1 MYERS
6 GLSEGSSV
14 VCSTDSV
21 PVITPSLMVRQSK
34 TRAYQRGL
42 CSPRF
47 NGILMNINSK
57 KLVNWNLFC
66 QLMMIRGVNFLY
78 NKMVSMENLILF
90 NIGTVSYYFYFIR
103 FSTTR
108 KVMSGDRTPVFG
120 GRPSYM

>member
-6 GLSEGSSV
+6 GLSDGSSV
-14 VCSTDSV
+14 VCST
-21 PVITPSLMVRQSK
+21 PVIRPVIGPSLMVRQSK

-47 NGILMNINSK
+47 NGISMNINSK

-78 NKMVSMENLILF
+78 NKMASMENSILSS
-90 NIGTVSYYFYFIR
+90 IGTVSYYSF
-103 FSTTR
+103 
-108 KVMSGDRTPVFG
+108 
-120 GRPSYM
+120 